1 MAGSSSAKA
10 IPFSPPPRQKADP
23 AQTATGRI
31 RALLTGRVVEQAIGV
46 VLLGV
51 LLFGFLAFS
60 MLGPQADDD
69 EPAVDPGTPDTPKTE
84 T

>member
-1 MAGSSSAKA
+1 M
-10 IPFSPPPRQKADP
+10 
-23 AQTATGRI
+23 
-31 RALLTGRVVEQAIGV
+31 EQVIGV

-69 EPAVDPGTPDTPKTE
+69 EPAVDAGTPDTPKTE

>member
-1 MAGSSSAKA
+1 M
-10 IPFSPPPRQKADP
+10 
-23 AQTATGRI
+23 
-31 RALLTGRVVEQAIGV
+31 EQVIGV

-60 MLGPQADDD
+60 MLGPQADDV
-69 EPAVDPGTPDTPKTE
+69 EPAEDAGTPDTPQTE

>member
-1 MAGSSSAKA
+1 M
-10 IPFSPPPRQKADP
+10 
-23 AQTATGRI
+23 
-31 RALLTGRVVEQAIGV
+31 EQVIGV

-69 EPAVDPGTPDTPKTE
+69 
-84 T
+84 